1 MNPYKNVLVLCTG
14 NSCRSQMA
22 EAFLRSFSINSN
34 IFSAGT
40 EPKEIN
46 KHAKKV
52 MSEIDFDLDGHTS
65 NDLNEYS
72 NINFD
77 YLLSVCD
84 NAKETCPTFHN
95 STIKT
100 HHSFKDPADTS
111 GKNSEILFVFRKVRD
126 EIKDFCHK
134 YAKENNL

>member
-1 MNPYKNVLVLCTG
+1 
-14 NSCRSQMA
+14 
-22 EAFLRSFSINSN
+22 
-34 IFSAGT
+34 
-40 EPKEIN
+40 
-46 KHAKKV
+46 
-52 MSEIDFDLDGHTS
+52 MSEIGYNLEQHTS

-84 NAKETCPTFHN
+84 NAKEVCPVFHN

-111 GKNSEILFVFRKVRD
+111 GNNSEILFVFRKVRD